1 MNRISI
7 VEFFK
12 FDKNDKNGID
22 KQYKKIYDITKL
34 GIIPNLKERFMNNYS
49 KQREVILDIIKNNPI
64 HPTAEEIYKLTIKK
78 EPKISKSTVYRNINI
93 LVDLKKINKVKMTV
107 GPDRY
112 DYVYKDHSHMICEKC
127 GKIFDFY
134 YNFNKD
140 DISKNLKQ
148 QLKENIIIDNIMIY
162 GICEECKSKN

>member
-1 MNRISI
+1 MMW
-7 VEFFK
+7 
-12 FDKNDKNGID
+12 
-22 KQYKKIYDITKL
+22 IYL
-34 GIIPNLKERFMNNYS
+34 
-49 KQREVILDIIKNNPI
+49 Q
-64 HPTAEEIYKLTIKK
+64 
-78 EPKISKSTVYRNINI
+78 
-93 LVDLKKINKVKMTV
+93 DLKKINKVKMSV

-112 DYVYKDHSHMICEKC
+112 DYVYKEHSHMICEKC

-148 QLKENIIIDNIMIY
+148 QLKENIIIDNITIY